1 MQRSLGTPE
10 MRKPLSRSVLSEVQH
25 LRRAGCA
32 RGCGGGGLPS
42 VAPERAAQKLP
53 LVNVLSVFLIR
64 GGREPQRTGGRRLTL
79 AFVCLFVF

>member
-1 MQRSLGTPE
+1 M
-10 MRKPLSRSVLSEVQH
+10 
-25 LRRAGCA
+25 
-32 RGCGGGGLPS
+32 PS

-64 GGREPQRTGGRRLTL
+64 GGRDPQRVGGRRLTL